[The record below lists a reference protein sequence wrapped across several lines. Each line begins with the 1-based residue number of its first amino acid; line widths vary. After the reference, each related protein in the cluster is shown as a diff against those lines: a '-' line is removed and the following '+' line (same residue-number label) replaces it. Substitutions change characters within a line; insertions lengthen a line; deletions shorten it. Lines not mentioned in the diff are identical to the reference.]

1 MNRIDSS
8 SPDTAPNAATD
19 TKTDPA
25 AEAKIDPKI
34 DPKPLHALHPYMI
47 QLSFSREGVGGR

>member
-1 MNRIDSS
+1 MTLS
-8 SPDTAPNAATD
+8 SPNTAPDAATD

-25 AEAKIDPKI
+25 VDPKIDPKI